1 MINNKLYDMRTY
13 LLTLTLL
20 IFPIVL
26 HSQLETKHVLETDVN
41 GATVYLTGAEL
52 SRSSQVSLKKGNNL
66 LVFKGLSPYVNAKSI
81 RISGDIDLSVL
92 SISTKTN
99 YLTKKKELPVIKMLK
114 DSLHII
120 EDALRLNNDEIGAYK
135 IEKEMIIAN
144 KSIGGTNTGVPVS
157 ELKQSADFFRERIM
171 DINKRIAKLERRN
184 IELNRFSNDYKK
196 ELKEVNSRST
206 YSETDVLVL
215 LSSEVDRSTK
225 INLQYL
231 VSNAGWVPGYDIKA
245 IDLSKP
251 IDLIYKAKVFNNTA
265 VAWNNI
271 DIKLSIADPTLS
283 ITKPE
288 LKPWYLDYYSTYD
301 YKKSKGL
308 GYMQNMIVQD
318 VESEKNELLESTV
331 TGGNYDELDIPDLN
345 TEFEIK
351 SKYSIPAD
359 DKPYVVEIEEHTL
372 PATFEHF
379 AVTKMDKGV
388 FLLAK
393 ITGWEDL
400 SLVDGYANIY
410 FKGTY
415 LGESLIKTRN
425 VKDTLDLSLGRD
437 EKVLVTRSKLKDY
450 GSKQLIGG
458 KLKETLTFEL
468 VAKNNRKSPVDI
480 EIFDQVPISKNSEIE
495 VKVLDISQA
504 EYNAVTG
511 EVKWRYKLQPGES
524 KKMKI
529 SFSIKYPKDQTIEVQ
544 QMKQRAVRKF

>member
-1 MINNKLYDMRTY
+1 
-13 LLTLTLL
+13 
-20 IFPIVL
+20 
-26 HSQLETKHVLETDVN
+26 
-41 GATVYLTGAEL
+41 
-52 SRSSQVSLKKGNNL
+52 
-66 LVFKGLSPYVNAKSI
+66 
-81 RISGDIDLSVL
+81 
-92 SISTKTN
+92 
-99 YLTKKKELPVIKMLK
+99 MLK
-114 DSLHII
+114 DSMQII
-120 EDALRLNNDEIGAYK
+120 EDELRLNNDEISAYK
-135 IEKEMIIAN
+135 IEKEMIVAN
-144 KSIGGTNTGVPVS
+144 KSIGGTNTGVSVA

-184 IELNRFSNDYKK
+184 VELNRLSNDYKK

-206 YSETDVLVL
+206 YSETDVIVL
-215 LSSEVDRSTK
+215 LSSEIDRSTK

-231 VSNAGWVPGYDIKA
+231 VANAGWVPGYDIKA
-245 IDLSKP
+245 IDLTNP
-251 IDLIYKAKVFNNTA
+251 ISLIYKAKVFNNTA
-265 VAWNNI
+265 IGWNNI
-271 DIKLSIADPTLS
+271 NIKLSIADPTLS

-288 LKPWYLDYYSTYD
+288 LKPWYLDYYSSYD
-301 YKKSKGL
+301 YKKNKGL

-318 VESEKNELLESTV
+318 AELERKEKTLESTV
-331 TGGNYDELDIPDLN
+331 TDANYDELDIPDLN

-359 DKPYVVEIEEHTL
+359 DKPYVVDIEEHTL

-379 AVTKMDKGV
+379 AVTKMDKEV

-450 GSKQLIGG
+450 NSKQLIGG

-468 VAKNNRKSPVDI
+468 VAKNNRKSAVNI
-480 EIFDQVPISKNSEIE
+480 EIFDQVPISKNSDIE

-504 EYNAVTG
+504 EDNAVTG

-524 KKMKI
+524 RKMKL
-529 SFSIKYPKDQTIEVQ
+529 SFSIKYPKDQIIEVQ